1 MEKEHI
7 VGAFDA
13 DLDRIENEIL
23 AMGKL
28 VKKQIRSATNALL
41 EIKTEEIDSL
51 IANDRQI
58 NGMNKNINTLAEQMI
73 AMRQPMAVDLR
84 LALMATSIATE
95 LERLGDHAKSTAK
108 RVRRLADVAPE
119 KNIMDL
125 IEKMSDL
132 VTVMLTDALKA
143 YKNKNIEKAAEVRV
157 KDAEVDD
164 INDKIFKMAVK
175 AIKKNPED
183 IETLI
188 HIILLSRNF
197 ERAGDHIVNIARQVH
212 QIVTG
217 DDLKA
222 SS

>member
-23 AMGKL
+23 EMGKL
-28 VKKQIRSATNALL
+28 VKKQIRSATSALL
-41 EIKTEEIDSL
+41 EMEIEEVDSL
-51 IANDRQI
+51 IANDRKI

-84 LALMATSIATE
+84 LALMATNIATE

-108 RVRRLADVAPE
+108 RIRRLSDVTPE
-119 KNIMDL
+119 KNIMNL
-125 IEKMSDL
+125 IEKMSDV
-132 VTVMLTDALKA
+132 VTDMLTSALKA
-143 YKNKNIEKAAEVRV
+143 YKKRDIEKAAEVRL

-164 INDKIFKMAVK
+164 INDKIFKVATK

-217 DDLKA
+217 EDLKA

>member
-51 IANDRQI
+51 IANDREI
-58 NGMNKNINTLAEQMI
+58 NGMNKNINMLAEQMI

>member
-51 IANDRQI
+51 IANDREI

-84 LALMATSIATE
+84 LALLATSIATE
-95 LERLGDHAKSTAK
+95 LERLGDHDKSTAK
-108 RVRRLADVAPE
+108 RVRRLTDVAPE
-119 KNIMDL
+119 KNIMQL

-132 VTVMLTDALKA
+132 VMTMLTDALKA
-143 YKNKNIEKAAEVRV
+143 YKNRNIEKAAEVRV

>member
-41 EIKTEEIDSL
+41 EIKTEKIDSL
-51 IANDRQI
+51 IANDREI

>member
-1 MEKEHI
+1 MEQEHI

-13 DLDRIENEIL
+13 DLDRIKDEIL
-23 AMGKL
+23 EMGKL
-28 VKKQIRSATNALL
+28 VKNQIRAATNALL
-41 EIKTEEIDSL
+41 EMELEEVDSL
-51 IANDRQI
+51 IATDRKI
-58 NGMNKNINTLAEQMI
+58 YGMNKNINMLAEQMI

-84 LALMATSIATE
+84 LALMATNIATE
-95 LERLGDHAKSTAK
+95 LERLGAHAKSTAK
-108 RVRRLADVAPE
+108 RVRRLSDTSP
-119 KNIMDL
+119 KKSIMSL

-132 VTVMLTDALKA
+132 IETMLTNALKA
-143 YKNKNIEKAAEVRV
+143 YKKMDIEGAAEVRV

-164 INDKIFKMAVK
+164 INDQIFKMAVN

-217 DDLKA
+217 EDLKA

>member
-51 IANDRQI
+51 IANDREI